1 MWFNIIIG
9 YIRVS
14 TKKQNLELQQDALNK
29 YGIDKLYQEKASG
42 RNTNLP
48 ILNEVLEYLRPND
61 TLIIYDLSRL
71 GRTVHQVMKLIE
83 YFSQNNIGFVSIKE
97 NLDITTPIGR
107 AMISIIASFNQMQVE
122 IQNEKIK
129 EGIENAKAHGKRIGG
144 KPISSDK
151 VKIIKTLKKEGYTNQ
166 EIANHLEISKR
177 TVINYLCNINRLIEY
192 LLSPFSG
199 RISQ

>member
-1 MWFNIIIG
+1 MIIG

-14 TKKQNLELQQDALNK
+14 TQKQNLEVQQDALSK
-29 YGIDKLYQEKASG
+29 YGIDKLYEEKASG
-42 RNTNLP
+42 RNTNRP
-48 ILNEVLEYLRPND
+48 ILNEVIDYLRKD
-61 TLIIYDLSRL
+61 DVLVIYDLSRL

-83 YFSQNNIGFVSIKE
+83 HFSQNNIGFISLKE

-107 AMISIIASFNQMQVE
+107 AMVSIIASFNQMQVE

-129 EGIENAKAHGKRIGG
+129 EGIENAKAHGKRIGR

-151 VKIIKTLKKEGYTNQ
+151 IKIIKALKKEGYTNQ

-177 TVINYLCNINRLIEY
+177 TVINYCNLI
-192 LLSPFSG
+192 L
-199 RISQ
+199 